1 MALESLP
8 GENRS
13 PRSRLMTNQVR
24 EWRRNQGRGKRI
36 PEAGRWDTRRN
47 RNRLQ
52 GKLLLHRPRR
62 QRPHRQLGRRRERIP
77 SHRWSPAHS
86 ATDARTRRQASGW
99 LESRWCPRIS
109 HNWFQDDPSTSP
121 PLCFYDF
128 LLINN
133 IRWIYF
139 YFVSRIHLFFFLFE
153 FVALLSPMARWYADD
168 ASRLDPHVFSLGQKD
183 LSNFFSD
190 IQRFGWDS
198 VDWGG
203 DRRPR
208 HLDRSP
214 PERMWRG
221 VRRSFPSLSINYTM
235 NAKVTFPVFFCCSIV
250 QDRIAIWQ
258 TNFTSFKK
266 KKGENRRGGDR

>member
-24 EWRRNQGRGKRI
+24 EWRRNQSRGKRI

-121 PLCFYDF
+121 PICFYDF

-139 YFVSRIHLFFFLFE
+139 YFVSRIHLFFFPFRICGSSFTNGTLIRRWCFTTRSACFQPWPE
-153 FVALLSPMARWYADD
+153 RFIQFLLWYSALWM
-168 ASRLDPHVFSLGQKD
+168 
-183 LSNFFSD
+183 
-190 IQRFGWDS
+190 RFGWLRRWS
-198 VDWGG
+198 APSPSWSITTGENVE
-203 DRRPR
+203 RRPS
-208 HLDRSP
+208 LL
-214 PERMWRG
+214 
-221 VRRSFPSLSINYTM
+221 SF
-235 NAKVTFPVFFCCSIV
+235 TF
-250 QDRIAIWQ
+250 D
-258 TNFTSFKK
+258 
-266 KKGENRRGGDR
+266 